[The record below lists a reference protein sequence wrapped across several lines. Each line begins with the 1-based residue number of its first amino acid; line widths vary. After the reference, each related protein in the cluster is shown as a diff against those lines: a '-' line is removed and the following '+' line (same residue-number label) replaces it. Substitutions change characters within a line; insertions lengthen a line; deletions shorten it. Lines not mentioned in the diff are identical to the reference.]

1 MGLRDASEPTE
12 GLVAAV
18 IGRHELDGSRFAALL
33 ATVKSVSF
41 ETHTVAGNCFVASRC
56 RQKII

>member
-12 GLVAAV
+12 GLIAAV
-18 IGRHELDGSRFAALL
+18 IGHQELDGSRFAALL

-41 ETHTVAGNCFVASRC
+41 ENAHGVCPAEWQAVAGK
-56 RQKII
+56 KII